1 MSDASETFLLTRCS
15 QYNVQKA
22 VPKFQHTS
30 TSNPS
35 GNSNPLNIHDLFIL
49 AHYTALQIGTVT
61 TTDHMVFHIA
71 VSEIHGI
78 CHCLGHTFLIF
89 YSD

>member
-1 MSDASETFLLTRCS
+1 M
-15 QYNVQKA
+15 
-22 VPKFQHTS
+22 PKFQHVS

-49 AHYTALQIGTVT
+49 AHYAALQIGTVT
-61 TTDHMVFHIA
+61 TTDHMVFHIT
-71 VSEIHGI
+71 VIEIHGI
-78 CHCLGHTFLIF
+78 YHCLGQTFLIF